1 MAVCAWGASSLGSTF
16 PVDDKAGRITQRQ
29 PWSSESPQSQPI
41 QDLPQSL
48 TQASDWILGAF
59 PARHG
64 SPPGVGGVFA
74 ARVLLGWEPV
84 VSSALLLGS
93 LSANPT
99 SSLLSFSRCQILTCL
114 LDFPHLILPSPT
126 WNFYRHYSQST
137 LCTPIYSQCLLPGGS
152 NRLTYLHNKG
162 TGYSRCNS
170 HHSWY
175 YYYY

>member
-16 PVDDKAGRITQRQ
+16 PVDDKAGRITQWQ

-64 SPPGVGGVFA
+64 SPPGGGVS
-74 ARVLLGWEPV
+74 LLQGSYWV
-84 VSSALLLGS
+84 GSQLS

-114 LDFPHLILPSPT
+114 LDFPHPILPSPT